1 LATAYVLIDQ
11 VCEKIRFVAVAIKES
26 LGSGIRLSRSS
37 KFLGWLLPLV
47 TAILSAAFILL
58 VRQFPNSW
66 IAKHQTYIASV
77 LHLFLLV
84 GFGHKDIGTL
94 VIIALVMVSFDMF
107 QRTLEWDLDANKTA
121 NKSGVSLRRPSA
133 TETPMTR
140 TCSVHP
146 VLGSPNLQPL
156 PFGTSGS
163 HVVAESTS
171 GASDCKSTA
180 ADSRVEIVR
189 LEGALIDLKTANKA
203 KEVLLCRTREELKS
217 TRETL
222 NSTFAEYCSLRDEI
236 KNVKQN
242 MTRDHQAVV
251 YRKDIEL
258 FALRKGN
265 EQKEKYIKEHDTK
278 LEEVFQQQKATVE
291 LKDAQLKMLKERLES
306 MNRQASPRFGHDY
319 EEPKDGDHALEVRLL
334 RVKKAARRSED
345 NPPVT
350 PDPQNVEEKDAVIAS
365 LREQLMVTRK
375 AADEV
380 VNQQAE
386 LSRAWEIV
394 KKVQATLKEERKLH
408 TQSREQLQELAAKLD
423 EEQQRSRNNPIVRLP
438 TIEEDK
444 DELEAM
450 FDKTQEDN
458 LRLYVEMGA
467 LEARLRE
474 ANSRMFNAEQE
485 ANALR
490 QQLQLERITSDGS
503 ETARPSV
510 IHHVHFQRM
519 EGQLEEVN
527 IHAVPSPY
535 TPKLSLTHIYH

>member
-1 LATAYVLIDQ
+1 LATVYVFLDQ
-11 VCEKIRFVAVAIKES
+11 TCEEIRIVTAAIKEFF
-26 LGSGIRLSRSS
+26 GSGIRLSRSS
-37 KFLGWLLPLV
+37 EILGWLLPLV
-47 TAILSAAFILL
+47 TAILSAAIILL
-58 VRQFPNSW
+58 ARQFPNSW
-66 IAKHQTYIASV
+66 TAKHQTYIANV
-77 LHLFLLV
+77 LHLLLLV
-84 GFGHKDIGTL
+84 GFGHEDTSTL

-107 QRTLEWDLDANKTA
+107 QRTLEWDLNAKTA
-121 NKSGVSLRRPSA
+121 NKSGASLRCPSA

-140 TCSVHP
+140 TRSVHP
-146 VLGSPNLQPL
+146 VLASTEHQPS

-171 GASDCKSTA
+171 GASDCKPMA
-180 ADSRVEIVR
+180 ADSREEIVR
-189 LEGALIDLKTANKA
+189 LEGALTDLKTANNA
-203 KEVLLCRTREELKS
+203 KEVLLCRTREELKT

-222 NSTFAEYCSLRDEI
+222 NSTFAEYCSLRDEL

-242 MTRDHQAVV
+242 MIRDHQAVV

-278 LEEVFQQQKATVE
+278 LEEVFQQQKATLE
-291 LKDAQLKMLKERLES
+291 LKNAQVKMLKERLES
-306 MNRQASPRFGHDY
+306 MNRQASPRFGHDHD
-319 EEPKDGDHALEVRLL
+319 EPKDGDHALEVRLL
-334 RVKKAARRSED
+334 RVKKATRRGED
-345 NPPVT
+345 NPSVT
-350 PDPQNVEEKDAVIAS
+350 SEFQSVEEKDAVIAS
-365 LREQLMVTRK
+365 LREQLDVTRK
-375 AADEV
+375 TADEV

-408 TQSREQLQELAAKLD
+408 KQSREQLQELAAKLD

-450 FDKTQEDN
+450 FDKAQEDN
-458 LRLYVEMGA
+458 LRLYVEMEA

-474 ANSRMFNAEQE
+474 ANNRMFNAEQE

-490 QQLQLERITSDGS
+490 QQMQLEKVTSDGS

-519 EGQLEEVN
+519 EGQLEEVIN
-527 IHAVPSPY
+527 IHAVQS
-535 TPKLSLTHIYH
+535 SLTHIHH